1 LIYGETAL
9 KESTSKEGGAN
20 KMKGLMKKMETMFV
34 AATFAEAGEF
44 ETAKNILR
52 ENTRPQ
58 QEDRIDR
65 PSKEVRAPGIRR

>member
-1 LIYGETAL
+1 
-9 KESTSKEGGAN
+9 
-20 KMKGLMKKMETMFV
+20 MKKMETMFV

-58 QEDRIDR
+58 QEDRINR